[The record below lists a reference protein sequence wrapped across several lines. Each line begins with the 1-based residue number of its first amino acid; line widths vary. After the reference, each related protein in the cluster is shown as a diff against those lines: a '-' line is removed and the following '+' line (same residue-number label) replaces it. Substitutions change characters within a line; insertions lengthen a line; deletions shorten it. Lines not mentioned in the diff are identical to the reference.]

1 MYPALRQLPP
11 DAALERTQERAHVVT
26 NDWQKEDILEVLA
39 WCEDASDSMDTITT
53 ELEYIVVSQLL
64 KRCAEEIKRLRIE
77 VQELKHGKG
86 NKSSQVRRVQKNIRK
101 R

>member
-11 DAALERTQERAHVVT
+11 DVALERTQERAHVVT

>member
-1 MYPALRQLPP
+1 
-11 DAALERTQERAHVVT
+11 
-26 NDWQKEDILEVLA
+26 
-39 WCEDASDSMDTITT
+39 MDTITT